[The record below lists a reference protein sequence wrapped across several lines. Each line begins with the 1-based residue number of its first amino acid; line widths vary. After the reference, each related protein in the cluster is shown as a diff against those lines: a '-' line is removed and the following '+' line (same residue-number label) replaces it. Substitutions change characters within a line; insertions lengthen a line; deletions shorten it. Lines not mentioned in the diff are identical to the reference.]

1 MSRRTLGQP
10 DSLEMLLDTMCNT
23 FGGIILIALLI
34 ALLARETN
42 VKDAA
47 TRVVTDSE
55 TMLQQRIALAE
66 QDLREARARQ
76 AVLEQQARDHAQ
88 AGLFQLIEQRE
99 QLRQLSAGLTERLRD
114 SQSQLDAGPSA
125 DTSHVEEAIR
135 QMLERVSNTEQRQIE
150 ARNLQAS
157 LQTKQR
163 ELRRTLQ
170 QDSNRLAQALAPRVQ
185 RLRLPREH
193 ETDKKHLYIVVR
205 HGRLYP
211 LYVYRN
217 DNPERNTHSLRWIE
231 ESPTIR
237 RVEPLPTLGA
247 PVTTENALATFFR
260 QYPVDH
266 VYLVFQVYED
276 SFAAFNTAKT
286 AAVALGFDYTWQ
298 PRRNSEILRIGAG
311 SAPPPP
317 Q

>member
-1 MSRRTLGQP
+1 MSRRTQEQP

-34 ALLARETN
+34 ALLARETK
-42 VKDAA
+42 VKAAA
-47 TRVVTDSE
+47 TRAVTESE
-55 TMLQQRIALAE
+55 VMLQRRITSVE

-76 AVLEQQARDHAQ
+76 TALEQQTRESTQ
-88 AGLFQLIEQRE
+88 ADLFRLVEQRE
-99 QLRQLSAGLTERLRD
+99 QLRQLSAGLTELLRN
-114 SQSQLDAGPSA
+114 SQSRLDAGPVANS
-125 DTSHVEEAIR
+125 SQVEEAIH
-135 QMLERVSNTEQRQIE
+135 QMLQRVSETEQRQTE

-163 ELRRTLQ
+163 EQRRTLQ

-193 ETDKKHLYIVVR
+193 ETTKTHLYMIVR

-211 LYVYRN
+211 LYIFRN
-217 DNPERNTHSLRWIE
+217 DNPERNTNSLRWIE
-231 ESPTIR
+231 ESPTVR

-247 PVTTENALATFFR
+247 PVTTENALSPFFR
-260 QYPVDH
+260 QYPADNL
-266 VYLVFQVYED
+266 YLVFQVYED
-276 SFAAFNTAKT
+276 SFAAFNTAKA
-286 AAVALGFDYTWQ
+286 AAVTLGFEYTWQ
-298 PRRNSEILRIGAG
+298 PRRNSEVLRIGAG